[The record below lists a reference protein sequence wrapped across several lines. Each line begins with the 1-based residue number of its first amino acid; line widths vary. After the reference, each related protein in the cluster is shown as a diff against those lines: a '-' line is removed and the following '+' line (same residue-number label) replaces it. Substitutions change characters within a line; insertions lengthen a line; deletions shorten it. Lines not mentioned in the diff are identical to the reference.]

1 MKAVM
6 MVLALTASVSNFT
19 AAIQSRSSFLQ
30 TTKDRYLVGHVISD
44 HRKVSS
50 ISSCAQLC
58 LKRRPSC
65 RSINYGG
72 EEGETI
78 CELNDK
84 GLESASAESSSF
96 VSMPGFVFAQLLN
109 FEVSADESLEM
120 ILTKFLP
127 IYRKATKLSSAFT
140 LSLYIFLSLMIAC
153 DSKGNKDASAI
164 YPP

>member
-72 EEGETI
+72 GEGETI

-84 GLESASAESSSF
+84 GLESANAESSSF

-120 ILTKFLP
+120 ILTKFVP

-140 LSLYIFLSLMIAC
+140 LSLYIF
-153 DSKGNKDASAI
+153 
-164 YPP
+164 

>member
-6 MVLALTASVSNFT
+6 MVLALTASVSNLT

-30 TTKDRYLVGHVISD
+30 TTKDHYLVGHVISD

-65 RSINYGG
+65 QSINYGG

-84 GLESASAESSSF
+84 GLESANAESSSF

-109 FEVSADESLEM
+109 FEVSADKGLEM
-120 ILTKFLP
+120 ILTKFVP
-127 IYRKATKLSSAFT
+127 IYRKGTK
-140 LSLYIFLSLMIAC
+140 
-153 DSKGNKDASAI
+153 
-164 YPP
+164 

>member
-1 MKAVM
+1 MILKRSVIFNFGVGTAMKAVM
-6 MVLALTASVSNFT
+6 MVLALTASVSNLT

-72 EEGETI
+72 EEGEKI

-84 GLESASAESSSF
+84 GLESANAESSSF

-120 ILTKFLP
+120 ILTKFVP
-127 IYRKATKLSSAFT
+127 IYRKATK
-140 LSLYIFLSLMIAC
+140 
-153 DSKGNKDASAI
+153 
-164 YPP
+164 